1 MECNCDK
8 VQHMIDDNILNEIA
22 IYAAIVFF
30 AGSVAYIAHLLIS
43 GDY

>member
-1 MECNCDK
+1 LEDDYREIE
-8 VQHMIDDNILNEIA
+8 MIDDAILNEIA

-30 AGSVAYIAHLLIS
+30 AGGVSYIVHLLLS

>member
-1 MECNCDK
+1 
-8 VQHMIDDNILNEIA
+8 MINDELLNEIA

-30 AGSVAYIAHLLIS
+30 AGGVSYIVHLLLS